1 MSQDTPGEY
10 LDLAGRQD
18 SVLWSMSPYG
28 VITSISA
35 NVEQMRGF
43 TADEAM
49 VQTGDQIHPPAS
61 LAVSLAY
68 FERFV
73 AAVLANRVPVAFS
86 GDLEYYCKDGST
98 VWCTTVAFP
107 VVDDAGVVVELRG
120 VSAYRDEP
128 PDSHPS
134 R

>member
-1 MSQDTPGEY
+1 MSQDIPGEY
-10 LDLAGRQD
+10 LDLADRPD
-18 SVLWSMSPYG
+18 SVLWSMSPSG
-28 VITSISA
+28 VITSIST

-43 TADEAM
+43 TAEEAKA
-49 VQTGDQIHPPAS
+49 QAGDQIHPPAS

-68 FERFV
+68 FERFL
-73 AAVLANRVPVAFS
+73 AAVLARRVPENFS

-98 VWCTTVAFP
+98 VWCTTVAYP

-128 PDSHPS
+128 
-134 R
+134 